1 MAKIV
6 AYKFVNPGGRSVRSS
21 GGIAARRQLLAV
33 NRVGASTQSLATAL
47 SDIAK
52 INTAFK
58 RTETE
63 IEKAQRRKLQR
74 ERDNQ
79 AEELQEGKSIEKGK
93 IDGEYTKEI
102 KKKPKG
108 GLVKKA
114 LKAKNGFFGFLE
126 GFLSPIGGLVMKIA
140 AKAIFANILLYL
152 SDPKKSEEVKVF
164 LEKTSFVFKKLYQ
177 FGSMIVGSV
186 MDTVGQVVGKESTLS
201 ERLIGLGKIIG
212 AITGITLLL
221 EGVNFVRDMFRTAED
236 IADTV
241 DTAKDVKRAVR
252 TQKTVK
258 ELGEQ
263 FGKAAGKRYAMLIA
277 DGADDAAE
285 LFAKTMRETGD
296 IKKANQ
302 AVKAF
307 TSVAEGLD
315 VAADAAKVAKK
326 PGFFSRMMTRGKNF
340 ATTQGARALD
350 FATTEGKK
358 LLQLGSTAIQ
368 NLASK
373 FPKVDIIGA
382 LKSLPEKTVNK
393 YKQVAAWSSQA
404 MDSARAGIN
413 SLTETIGKGFDNL
426 GKFAQEQVIGRL
438 YNKFKPFFDGISDVV
453 KPIISSF
460 KKRLLSIPGMEK
472 APGVLKKMG
481 INGFGDISKAGSK
494 IGARASSFL
503 PLIGSIAN
511 FLFAYQRLSQG
522 DTIGA
527 AIEGGSG
534 AIQFT
539 GELATVTG
547 VGAAPGLAAIVASYA
562 GDGYMFLRDFIP
574 ELQEN
579 EEKAVN
585 AMGLGPMKK
594 FIDQAYSKVLPG
606 FGAIMKAAT
615 GDMTGAAEMYKDQ
628 SNYAGQGSMTEQTK
642 EPTDAEDKVSISSK
656 GQVSGRFDLETGK
669 GYINDREVPMEEYEA
684 FANMSMSEKLA
695 KYSKAAGG
703 LVGSISAVKGSLTAV
718 KRIASS
724 KLSEEISIA
733 KEMAEAIVVPM
744 VIQQLA
750 PMPMLVPINSGDDNT
765 ASISSVTSRRL

>member
-21 GGIAARRQLLAV
+21 GGIAARKQLLAV
-33 NRVGASTQSLATAL
+33 NRVGASTQSLATTL

-93 IDGEYTKEI
+93 VDGEFKKEI

-108 GLVKKA
+108 GLLKKA
-114 LKAKNGFFGFLE
+114 FGLKNGFFGFLA
-126 GFLSPIGGLVMKIA
+126 GFLSPIGGLLMKIA

-152 SDPKKSEEVKVF
+152 SDPKKSKEIKVF

-186 MDTVGQVVGKESTLS
+186 MDTVGDVVGKESTLS

-212 AITGITLLL
+212 AITGMTLLL
-221 EGVNFVRDMFRTAED
+221 EGVGMVRDFFNTAED
-236 IADTV
+236 VADTV
-241 DTAKDVKRAVR
+241 DTAKDVKRAMR

-263 FGKAAGKRYAMLIA
+263 FGKAAGKRYAMLMA

-285 LFAKTMRETGD
+285 LFAKTLRETGD
-296 IKKANQ
+296 IKQANK

-307 TSVAEGLD
+307 TQTAGA
-315 VAADAAKVAKK
+315 AADAAKLVPKK
-326 PGFFSRMMTRGKNF
+326 PGFFSRMMTRGKNLGK
-340 ATTQGARALD
+340 QGLDFGLSQGKRLYSGIKGLDKQIGDALEVLGEQIGNQYGRARRASAAALD
-350 FATTEGKK
+350 
-358 LLQLGSTAIQ
+358 
-368 NLASK
+368 
-373 FPKVDIIGA
+373 GA
-382 LKSLPEKTVNK
+382 KG
-393 YKQVAAWSSQA
+393 
-404 MDSARAGIN
+404 MIN
-413 SLTETIGKGFDNL
+413 SLTENVGKGFNKL
-426 GKFAQEQVIGRL
+426 GKFAQEQVLGRL
-438 YNKFKPFFDGISDVV
+438 YNKFKPFFDGISAAVT
-453 KPIISSF
+453 PIIGNF
-460 KKRLLSIPGMEK
+460 KKTLMSMPGMDK
-472 APGVLKKMG
+472 APGVLKKLG
-481 INGFGDISKAGSK
+481 INGIGDIAKGGSK
-494 IGARASSFL
+494 IGARATSFL
-503 PLIGSIAN
+503 PLVGSIAN

-522 DTIGA
+522 DTLGA
-527 AIEGGSG
+527 LIEGGSG

-547 VGAAPGLAAIVASYA
+547 VGAAPGLAAIAASYA
-562 GDGYMFLRDFIP
+562 GDAYMFLRDFIP
-574 ELQEN
+574 EFQQT
-579 EEKAVN
+579 EEKVVN
-585 AMGLGPMKK
+585 KMGLGGIKK
-594 FIDQAYSKVLPG
+594 FIDQAFSQVLPG
-606 FGAIMKAAT
+606 FGAIMKGVT
-615 GDMTGAAEMYKDQ
+615 GDMKGATEMYKDQ
-628 SNYAGQGSMTEQTK
+628 SNYAGQGSMTD
-642 EPTDAEDKVSISSK
+642 PK
-656 GQVSGRFDLETGK
+656 GKVSGRFDIETGK

-703 LVGSISAVKGSLTAV
+703 LVGSISAVK
-718 KRIASS
+718 RIASS

-750 PMPMLVPINSGDDNT
+750 PMPMLVPINSGDGDT

>member
-1 MAKIV
+1 VAKIV

-21 GGIAARRQLLAV
+21 GGIAARKQLLAV
-33 NRVGASTQSLATAL
+33 NRVGASTSSLATTL

-63 IEKAQRRKLQR
+63 IEKQQRRKLQR

-93 IDGEYTKEI
+93 VDGEFKKEI

-108 GLVKKA
+108 GLVSKA
-114 LKAKNGFFGFLE
+114 FKAKNGFFGFLE
-126 GFLSPIGGLVMKIA
+126 GFLSPIGCLIMKIA

-164 LEKTSFVFKKLYQ
+164 IEKASFVFKKLYQ

-212 AITGITLLL
+212 AITGMTLLL
-221 EGVNFVRDMFRTAED
+221 EGVGMVRDLFNTAED
-236 IADTV
+236 VADTV
-241 DTAKDVKRAVR
+241 DTAKDVKRAMR

-263 FGKAAGKRYAMLIA
+263 FGQKAGKRYAMLIA

-285 LFAKTMRETGD
+285 LFAKTLRETGD
-296 IKKANQ
+296 IKQANK

-307 TSVAEGLD
+307 TEGLD
-315 VAADAAKVAKK
+315 VAADAAKVAKQ
-326 PGFFSRMMTRGKNF
+326 PGFFSRMMSKGKNF
-340 ATTQGARALD
+340 AVTQGQRGLN

-358 LLQLGSTAIQ
+358 LLELGSTALQ
-368 NLASK
+368 NLAAR

-382 LKSLPEKTVNK
+382 LKSLPDKTVKK
-393 YKQVAAWSSQA
+393 YKQVAAWGAQA
-404 MDSARAGIN
+404 MDNAKAGIN
-413 SLTETIGKGFDNL
+413 SLTETIGKGFNNL
-426 GKFAQEQVIGRL
+426 GKFAQEQVLGRL

-453 KPIISSF
+453 KPIISNF
-460 KKRLLSIPGMEK
+460 KKNLLSIPGMEK

-494 IGARASSFL
+494 LGARASSFL

-527 AIEGGSG
+527 LIEGGSG

-547 VGAAPGLAAIVASYA
+547 VGAAPGLAAIIASYA

-574 ELQEN
+574 EIQEN
-579 EEKAVN
+579 EEKAVG
-585 AMGLGPMKK
+585 AMGLGGIKK
-594 FIDQAYSKVLPG
+594 FIDQAVSKVLPG

-615 GDMTGAAEMYKDQ
+615 GDLEGAGEMYKDQ

-642 EPTDAEDKVSISSK
+642 EPIDVEDPISISTK
-656 GQVSGRFDLETGK
+656 GKVSGRFDMETGK

-684 FANMSMSEKLA
+684 FANMSMAEKLA

-750 PMPMLVPINSGDDNT
+750 PMPMLVPINSGDGNT